1 MARFS
6 SPARPRRPQG
16 LGREARIF
24 NVLSDPAQHRFEE
37 LNNYSGGLARR
48 FTMQIK

>member
-6 SPARPRRPQG
+6 SPARLESPKG
-16 LGREARIF
+16 LGSRRTIF
-24 NVLSDPAQHRFEE
+24 NVLSDKAHHRFEE

-48 FTMQIK
+48 ITMQIK